1 VVFAEKTQKIHFFS
15 VFTENLPMA
24 IVTGYTIQGIADEL
38 GIPYNTARMRID
50 RLGLEP
56 ITDGKIFPLEA
67 LEAIR
72 NVPGK
77 GRPPKPKPE
86 AEQGK

>member
-1 VVFAEKTQKIHFFS
+1 
-15 VFTENLPMA
+15 MA

-67 LEAIR
+67 LDAVR
-72 NVPGK
+72 NIK
-77 GRPPKPKPE
+77 TGRPKKPLIPPS
-86 AEQGK
+86 ANADT